1 MLNSAF
7 GRQFCGNFFC
17 KEKGKEPESTME
29 TGICFLLYDI
39 KISKVKKVIV
49 SLILVFTLKKK

>member
-1 MLNSAF
+1 
-7 GRQFCGNFFC
+7 
-17 KEKGKEPESTME
+17 ME